1 MHSWRNRAGR
11 PVAARIAAV
20 LDAVANAPPH
30 AFAGG
35 GWWEAMH
42 GTMAGYHEVRV
53 DGPNR
58 RHYRLFCVLE
68 HDGERLGLGGPS
80 IVAIA
85 GMEKA
90 FRTIFSDRDDEAVRQ
105 LGEEYRSRVP
115 RSVLR

>member
-1 MHSWRNRAGR
+1 M
-11 PVAARIAAV
+11 
-20 LDAVANAPPH
+20 APPH

-35 GWWEAMH
+35 RYWEAMH
-42 GTMAGYHEVRV
+42 GTMAGYYEVRV

-80 IVAIA
+80 IVAIT

-90 FRTIFSDRDDEAVRQ
+90 FRTTFSERDYERVRQ
-105 LGEEYRSRVP
+105 LGEEYRSSAP